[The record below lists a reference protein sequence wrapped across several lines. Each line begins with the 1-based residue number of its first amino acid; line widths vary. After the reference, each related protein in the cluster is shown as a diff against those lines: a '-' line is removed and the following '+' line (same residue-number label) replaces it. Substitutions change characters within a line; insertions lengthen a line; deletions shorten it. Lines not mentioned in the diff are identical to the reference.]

1 MKCPDCEEY
10 IAVKTGWM
18 MSRLIARIVV
28 SFWKS
33 GSGSEL
39 RCQEQQDIRSSGSD
53 PVGAC

>member
-28 SFWKS
+28 SF
-33 GSGSEL
+33 
-39 RCQEQQDIRSSGSD
+39 
-53 PVGAC
+53 